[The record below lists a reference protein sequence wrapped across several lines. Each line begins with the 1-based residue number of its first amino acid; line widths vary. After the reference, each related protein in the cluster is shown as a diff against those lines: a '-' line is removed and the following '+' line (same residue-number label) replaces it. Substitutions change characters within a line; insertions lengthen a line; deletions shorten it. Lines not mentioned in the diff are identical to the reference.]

1 MEHQKADLVKRFLA
15 ALIDGAIAWV
25 FALIPVI
32 GGLIGLAYLL
42 LKDAVMYQVTKD
54 AQWMNKSVGKKL
66 MQIKVVTED
75 ETVVDWATSAKRNIP
90 ISIGNIFSIIPV
102 LGWIIGFPISVIVG
116 IIELVLILTD
126 PNARRLGD
134 RWAGTQVVPD
144 DETASQQMP

>member
-1 MEHQKADLVKRFLA
+1 MEHEKADLVKRVLA

-25 FALIPVI
+25 FAFIPVL

-54 AQWMNKSVGKKL
+54 AQWMNKSVGKKI

-75 ETVVDWATSAKRNIP
+75 ETVVDWAISAKRNIP
-90 ISIGNIFSIIPV
+90 ISIGNLFSIIPV
-102 LGWIIGFPISVIVG
+102 LGILIGFPIALVVG
-116 IIELVLILTD
+116 VIELVLILTD
-126 PNARRLGD
+126 PAARRLGD

-144 DETASQQMP
+144 DEAASRTMP